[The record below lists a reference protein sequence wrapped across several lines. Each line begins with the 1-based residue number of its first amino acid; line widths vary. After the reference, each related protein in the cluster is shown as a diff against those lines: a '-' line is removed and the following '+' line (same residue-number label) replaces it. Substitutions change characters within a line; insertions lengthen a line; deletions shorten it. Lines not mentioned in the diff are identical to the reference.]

1 VQRRAKDPPVS
12 PQVAALRQRLRQH
25 ARELGVEV
33 SFGEGRR
40 ETDVSFV
47 VVRGERLAVL
57 RATPQLTEGLDL
69 DVSLVRSAASP
80 EVFEVV
86 LALMRPRELRRRSD
100 PERRASEGIELAEA

>member
-1 VQRRAKDPPVS
+1 MQRRATDPPVTAQLAS
-12 PQVAALRQRLRQH
+12 LRQKLRLR

-40 ETDVSFV
+40 QSDVTFV
-47 VVRGERLAVL
+47 VVRGERLDVL
-57 RATPQLTEGLDL
+57 RATPHLADGLGF

-86 LALMRPRELRRRSD
+86 LALMQPRSLRRRID
-100 PERRASEGIELAEA
+100 DERRASEGIDPDDA